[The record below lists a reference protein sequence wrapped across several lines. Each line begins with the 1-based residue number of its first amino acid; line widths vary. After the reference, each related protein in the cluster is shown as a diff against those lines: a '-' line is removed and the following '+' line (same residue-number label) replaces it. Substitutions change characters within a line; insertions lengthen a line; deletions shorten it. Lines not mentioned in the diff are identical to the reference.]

1 MKDAFNVVS
10 VVCIG
15 LVIASG
21 IALCIEPNH
30 FLSVLW
36 DLTS

>member
-21 IALCIEPNH
+21 IALCIEPHH